1 MPAAPLVGE
10 HLGAGVE
17 RPGGPAPD
25 ERWPERCH
33 PVATAAA
40 ATGHLLLFGPP
51 SPGLDGL
58 QRRWSSLLALVDG
71 RAAGLDPRRA
81 GLPADGAVSALALV
95 RPDGI
100 LGWRSR
106 PADPAGL
113 AALDAQLARWFTPAG
128 SAG

>member
-1 MPAAPLVGE
+1 
-10 HLGAGVE
+10 
-17 RPGGPAPD
+17 
-25 ERWPERCH
+25 
-33 PVATAAA
+33 
-40 ATGHLLLFGPP
+40 
-51 SPGLDGL
+51 L